1 MRFSFLTSCRW
12 LTIGLLSLTLA
23 NVSSK
28 NICAQNNTKPNLLI
42 FYSDDQG
49 WGETGCYGNN
59 EIPTPNIDA
68 LAANGIRFT
77 QGYVAATYCSPSR
90 AGLLTGKYPTRF
102 GHEFNAVAN
111 KSGLRLDQVTLANRL
126 KDLGY
131 ATCCVGK
138 WHLGNS
144 DPYRPTKRGFDEF
157 FGTLANTPFF
167 HPKNFVDSRI
177 SNDVREVT
185 DDSFYTTD
193 AYAQRSIDWLDKNK
207 DKSWFLYLPFN
218 AQHAPLEAPKKYL
231 DRFPNIQDEKRRLFA
246 AMLSAQDDAIG
257 QVMAKLR
264 QMGQEE
270 NTLIFYIADNGGPTQ
285 VTTSKNGGLRGFKMT
300 TFEGGPRVPF
310 ISQWKGHWPA
320 GKVYDYPVMNL
331 DVVPTMLAATGNKI
345 AESEKLDGVDLA
357 PFLTG
362 QNSQRPHQTMYWRF
376 GQQWAIRHGDLK
388 LVVSRGGSGKPELY
402 DLSKD
407 QSESSDLA
415 TSRPEDVKKLQAM
428 WDVWSAQQAPPSA
441 IDGPANQKAAN
452 PKARPRPLAR
462 SNDDRI

>member
-1 MRFSFLTSCRW
+1 MRLSFLTFCHTLCVSVLGFC
-12 LTIGLLSLTLA
+12 LA
-23 NVSSK
+23 NFTLK
-28 NICAQNNTKPNLLI
+28 QACAQNSGKPNLLI

-49 WGETGCYGNN
+49 WGETGCYGNK

-68 LAANGIRFT
+68 LAANGVRFT

-144 DPYRPTKRGFDEF
+144 EPYRPTQRGFDEF

-167 HPKNFVDSRI
+167 HPRNFIDSRI
-177 SNDVREVT
+177 SNEVREVT

-193 AYAQRSIDWLDKNK
+193 AYAERSIDWLEKNK

-218 AQHAPLEAPKKYL
+218 AQHAPLEAPQKYL
-231 DRFPNIQDEKRRLFA
+231 DRFPNITDEKRKLFA

-257 QVMAKLR
+257 RVMAKLR

-270 NTLIFYIADNGGPTQ
+270 NTLVFYIADNGGPTQ
-285 VTTSKNGGLRGFKMT
+285 ATTSKNGGLRGFKMT
-300 TFEGGPRVPF
+300 TFEGGPRVPY

-320 GKVYDYPVMNL
+320 GKVYDFPVMNL

-357 PFLTG
+357 PFITG
-362 QNSQRPHQTMYWRF
+362 QNSARPHETMYWRF
-376 GQQWAIRHGDLK
+376 GPQWAIRHGDLK

-428 WDVWSAQQAPPSA
+428 WDAWSAQQAPPSA
-441 IDGPANQKAAN
+441 VDAPANQKAGNQKAAN
-452 PKARPRPLAR
+452 RKAGSSKAL
-462 SNDDRI
+462 